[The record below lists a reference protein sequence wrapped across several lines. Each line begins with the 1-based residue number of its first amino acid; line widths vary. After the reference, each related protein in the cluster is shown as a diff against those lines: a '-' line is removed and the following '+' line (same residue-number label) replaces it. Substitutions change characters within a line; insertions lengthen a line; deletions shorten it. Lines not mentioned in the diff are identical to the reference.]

1 MRVFFRV
8 VGRLF
13 PGAAAVFFLFLLLT
27 GCTES
32 ERSGFSSIPQN
43 TPASWEMS
51 PYGDLRN

>member
-1 MRVFFRV
+1 MAGLSQINER
-8 VGRLF
+8 F
-13 PGAAAVFFLFLLLT
+13 PLIWAAALVFLFLA

-32 ERSGFSSIPQN
+32 ERSGYSSIPQN

>member
-1 MRVFFRV
+1 MAVFFRLT
-8 VGRLF
+8 GAL
-13 PGAAAVFFLFLLLT
+13 PGIAAAVLLLWLA

-43 TPASWEMS
+43 TPASWEVS